1 METPSQKG
9 RADPPGGSRGLPRGE
24 AQRDLDWRMGAGNGE
39 QQGGPDAPGLRAQGC
54 SVGVSWKDTWV
65 PENVLWNLGRSVPG
79 LEGLATWYMGTEQ
92 RTGQGRG
99 PSVGTHSG
107 SRVEP
112 EVGDRR
118 GEERFEQVAGSELH
132 PKRQIFY

>member
-1 METPSQKG
+1 METLSQTG
-9 RADPPGGSRGLPRGE
+9 RANPPGGSRGLPRGE
-24 AQRDLDWRMGAGNGE
+24 VQRDLDWRTGEGAGNGE
-39 QQGGPDAPGLRAQGC
+39 QQGAPRLRAQGC
-54 SVGVSWKDTWV
+54 SVGVSWKDTRV
-65 PENVLWNLGRSVPG
+65 PENVLWHLGGSVPRR
-79 LEGLATWYMGTEQ
+79 EGLATWCMGTEQ

-99 PSVGTHSG
+99 SSVGTHSG

-118 GEERFEQVAGSELH
+118 GEERFEQVAAFELH